1 MIGKIDS
8 LRRIREA
15 SEPPS
20 LHTAENA
27 DADGEDFRDHVAAG
41 ML

>member
-15 SEPPS
+15 PEPPS

-27 DADGEDFRDHVAAG
+27 DADGEDFRDHAAVC